1 MPHIWNGSRRNAWK
15 GALIAVL
22 IAAGRAVV

>member
-1 MPHIWNGSRRNAWK
+1 MLHVWNASRNRAWI